1 MSCLYTDYRMGGI
14 MSSRSNLMV
23 FLTVFMLSLSL
34 NPAVSTELEE
44 KSYEM
49 GIAAG
54 VLLPGDVYV
63 SLHGGNV
70 DRNANMMIRGFI
82 DSYVVPKLALG
93 AYVNFGTL
101 NLKEDIDIG
110 FWGQDEEYRIEKT
123 GVTILELG
131 GAIKHRFI
139 LSPNIAIKPALN
151 IGYRRFFGETDF
163 STWNALGINGNC
175 EFQYRIGSNLLA
187 YFETGFLSQ
196 PSGGNV
202 DTDITFDP
210 TFYLLFGVA
219 R

>member
-1 MSCLYTDYRMGGI
+1 MMYRLFVGI
-14 MSSRSNLMV
+14 VSFVFIFCISSAS
-23 FLTVFMLSLSL
+23 
-34 NPAVSTELEE
+34 VSAIELEE
-44 KSYEM
+44 KTYEM

-54 VLLPGDVYV
+54 ILLPGDVYV
-63 SLHGGNV
+63 SLHGDDV
-70 DRNANMMIRGFI
+70 DRNANIMIRGFI

-101 NLKEDIDIG
+101 NLEEDIDIG
-110 FWGQDEEYRIEKT
+110 FWGEDEEYRIEKS
-123 GVTILELG
+123 GVVILELG

-139 LSPNIAIKPALN
+139 ASPNVAIKPALN

-163 STWNALGINGNC
+163 STWNALGINGSC
-175 EFQYRIGSNLLA
+175 EFQYRIGTNLLGYLEA
-187 YFETGFLSQ
+187 GFLSQ

-210 TFYLLFGVA
+210 TFYFLLGAA

>member
-1 MSCLYTDYRMGGI
+1 MGGV
-14 MSSRSNLMV
+14 MFSRSNLSISFV
-23 FLTVFMLSLSL
+23 TFVLILSS
-34 NPAVSTELEE
+34 NIVMGMELEE
-44 KSYEM
+44 KTYEL

-63 SLHGGNV
+63 SLHGDDV
-70 DRNANMMIRGFI
+70 DRNANVMLRGFI

-101 NLKEDIDIG
+101 NLEEDIDIG
-110 FWGQDEEYRIEKT
+110 FWGEDEEYRIEKT

-139 LSPNIAIKPALN
+139 VSPKFAIKPALN

-163 STWNALGINGNC
+163 STWNALGINGSC
-175 EFQYRIGSNLLA
+175 EFQYKISDTLLG
-187 YFETGFLSQ
+187 YFESGFLSQ

-210 TFYLLFGVA
+210 TFFILLGVA